1 MITIVIDA
9 GHGGFDN
16 GARYQDRKEKD
27 DNLRLALAVG
37 KILEQQ
43 GYDVIY
49 TRTTDIYQSPY
60 EKAQIAN
67 DAGADYFISFHRNS
81 GENDNTYHGV
91 QTLIYGGD
99 EQAERLAGSINTE
112 LEKAGFKNLGIEERT
127 GLVVLRRTEMPAV
140 LIEAGFINNDKDN
153 EIFDNNFEEIAS
165 AIALGIERAI
175 PPEHTARAQ
184 QEDETPQQADREDIQ
199 KPMPE
204 NTERDIECK
213 REECTDRN
221 INNRIDQNTDQNRTG
236 NIENDRNMTQTD
248 DRIFGVEV
256 GRFLY
261 RTTANFMAEQL
272 VDQGFTSYV
281 LEEDG
286 ILHVV
291 VGKEHTLD
299 EAVALKKQ
307 LRDLGYQT
315 MIVAAK
321 NTD

>member
-1 MITIVIDA
+1 MATIVIDA

-37 KILEQQ
+37 RILEQQ

-184 QEDETPQQADREDIQ
+184 EEDETPQQADREDIQ
-199 KPMPE
+199 MPMPE
-204 NTERDIECK
+204 NTERNMECEK
-213 REECTDRN
+213 EECA
-221 INNRIDQNTDQNRTG
+221 
-236 NIENDRNMTQTD
+236 

-272 VDQGFTSYV
+272 ADQGFTSYV

-307 LRDLGYQT
+307 LRDLGYRT
-315 MIVAAK
+315 MIVTAK
-321 NTD
+321 DIN